1 MYSNVMPYWVT
12 WQRAFQS
19 LYSYHDVHWCSCISM
34 QVVKMLSEKG
44 ETERRRLTRSQK
56 TIWTPKMLTR
66 SIDLISAMFVLFDRY
81 KVIECSLQT
90 CNILQHLTT
99 CCNVYVEMDTQDTHA
114 NLQADS
120 FDISLLWSHFVGP
133 TGVWQSVS
141 WSSRTT
147 LAANTSE
154 CFRVPHLIE
163 IPSSPLELLCV
174 TSTKWPLTLSWICS
188 ISCNVDSFCSVCRR
202 EVLALSSL
210 STKLLLCSLRYVVCC
225 IQWPVGWNF

>member
-56 TIWTPKMLTR
+56 NNLNAKNVDAFYRFDLCYVCSIW
-66 SIDLISAMFVLFDRY
+66 SIQSNWMFF
-81 KVIECSLQT
+81 T
-90 CNILQHLTT
+90 NMQHLTT

-147 LAANTSE
+147 LDANTSE